1 MVGSLA
7 LPRSTSYSTLLATA
21 VAGKAQ
27 RGMIHSA
34 FNAAANIVF
43 PGEVV
48 LSLNAANSPRM
59 PNGLELSASSGTY
72 PFTALRPGMP
82 VIFGAQRL
90 LIEAANCSLD
100 LSHCTQW
107 DPHIA
112 RPTQLDRD
120 SIAKNRRWL
129 AGYLAASP
137 SSSGQSQGTSQDSSP
152 FFADALKGCR
162 PPSFAALES
171 DHHIDVLPMAGR
183 LCGRGPGLTPTGDDI
198 LAGWMAINWLL
209 YGPQP
214 RLLEA
219 FQHIMT
225 VAGRQT
231 HLLSRC
237 WLGYAAEG
245 NVAQPI
251 KALLETINS
260 ANETMLI
267 TATRT
272 VSAMGATS
280 GYDLLQGILLGLHV
294 FEANN

>member
-7 LPRSTSYSTLLATA
+7 LTRTTSYSTLLATA
-21 VAGKAQ
+21 AAGKAQ

-34 FNAAANIVF
+34 FDAAANIVF
-43 PGEVV
+43 PGDLV

-59 PNGLELSASSGTY
+59 PNGLELSSISGTF

-82 VIFGAQRL
+82 VIFGAQRI

-100 LSHCTQW
+100 LSHCTLW
-107 DPHIA
+107 DPHIS
-112 RPTQLDRD
+112 RPAQLDRD
-120 SIAKNRRWL
+120 SVVKNGNWL
-129 AGYLAASP
+129 AGYLAASSL
-137 SSSGQSQGTSQDSSP
+137 SSRHSQGESSDSAS

-171 DHHIDVLPMAGR
+171 DYKIDVLPMASR

-225 VAGRQT
+225 VARRQT

-237 WLGYAAEG
+237 WLDYAAEG
-245 NVAQPI
+245 NVAQPL
-251 KALLETINS
+251 KALLETISS

-267 TATRT
+267 TATRA

-280 GYDLLQGILLGLHV
+280 GYDLLQGILLGLQA
-294 FEANN
+294 FGAG